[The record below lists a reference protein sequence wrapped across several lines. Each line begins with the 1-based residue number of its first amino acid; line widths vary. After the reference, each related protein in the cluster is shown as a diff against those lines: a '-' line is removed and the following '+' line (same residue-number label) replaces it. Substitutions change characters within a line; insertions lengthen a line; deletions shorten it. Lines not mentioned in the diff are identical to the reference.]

1 MVILYEFC
9 LHSHEDAQ
17 FEHWSEDLYS
27 DLVTLVRSPRYAA
40 WYSFHNLVS
49 LFTMAR
55 IL

>member
-9 LHSHEDAQ
+9 LYFHEDAQ
-17 FEHWSEDLYS
+17 FAHWFGDLYS
-27 DLVTLVRSPRYAA
+27 DLVLLVRGPRYAA